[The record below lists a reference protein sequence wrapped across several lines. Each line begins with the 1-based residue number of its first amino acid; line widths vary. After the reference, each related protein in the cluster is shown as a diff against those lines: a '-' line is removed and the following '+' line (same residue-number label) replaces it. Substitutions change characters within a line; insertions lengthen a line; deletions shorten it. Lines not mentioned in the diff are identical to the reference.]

1 MKVKALML
9 DFDWGGLIPIA
20 MLVALAIFS
29 AM

>member
-1 MKVKALML
+1 VKAKTLVL

-20 MLVALAIFS
+20 LLVALAIFS